1 MVCGF
6 FCVTVT
12 SVVIACGDK
21 DSDTSDWGSAAS
33 EVDSDAETDADAD
46 ADTDAD
52 SDIEGLTPIRSDE
65 AVVIIPEDECHPGCA
80 DCT

>member
-1 MVCGF
+1 MGCGF

-12 SVVIACGDK
+12 SVVMACGAK

-33 EVDSDAETDADAD
+33 EVDFDAETDVDAI
-46 ADTDAD
+46 ANTDAD
-52 SDIEGLTPIRSDE
+52 IESLTPIRSDD
-65 AVVIIPEDECHPGCA
+65 AVVIIPEDECHPGFA